1 MCAIQL
7 ALAHFCET
15 HGPVSIICTQ
25 AAPVTCS
32 YCAPTSTTSS
42 FRELRVAHK
51 DVDAHDTVILS
62 ATGSFDFSDVHE
74 PLDKDDSENSTWQGG
89 GNALRPVSDSREE
102 QRRLY
107 EAGCET
113 KYCVSCS
120 IFAPQD
126 LAQSLPAGCPGSL
139 IGAAGG
145 RNGSP
150 ILRSEEPL
158 TVWDDETQSD
168 SDNEEDTSITDRKYH
183 PPSGSYSSRASSSF
197 HTHTLNYISTS
208 NPINPNIYSLF
219 RKLVLRTLT
228 GEELP
233 RGLTSGKMAFDD
245 TAERTTIAYKFRL
258 SDPFARG
265 GYRFYAF
272 IALAN
277 SDNWAAFQAAP
288 RIWDRFQVIA
298 DWLAGKVE
306 ENNAINQ
313 PPTSA
318 MSSDR
323 GDTLDYLPVPS
334 FLTGRDRPRARGL
347 TEMTGDEKIFAALHL
362 EFVSLR
368 KELRNLYE

>member
-1 MCAIQL
+1 M
-7 ALAHFCET
+7 
-15 HGPVSIICTQ
+15 
-25 AAPVTCS
+25 
-32 YCAPTSTTSS
+32 
-42 FRELRVAHK
+42 
-51 DVDAHDTVILS
+51 
-62 ATGSFDFSDVHE
+62 SD
-74 PLDKDDSENSTWQGG
+74 G
-89 GNALRPVSDSREE
+89 REE
-102 QRRLY
+102 RRKLY

-120 IFAPQD
+120 IFTPQD
-126 LAQSLPAGCPGSL
+126 LAQSLPKGCPGSV
-139 IGAAGG
+139 IGANGG

-158 TVWDDETQSD
+158 TVWDDEVQSD
-168 SDNEEDTSITDRKYH
+168 SDNEDGAASPDRRFH
-183 PPSGSYSSRASSSF
+183 QPPGSYSSRASSSY
-197 HTHTLNYISTS
+197 HTHTLNYVSTS

-245 TAERTTIAYKFRL
+245 TADRTTIAYKFRL

-265 GYRFYAF
+265 GYRFYAL

-277 SDNWAAFQAAP
+277 SDSWVAFQAAP
-288 RIWDRFQVIA
+288 RIWDKFQDIA

-306 ENNAINQ
+306 GNNAASQ
-313 PPTSA
+313 PAASVA
-318 MSSDR
+318 ASDR
-323 GDTLDYLPVPS
+323 ADSYNYMPVS
-334 FLTGRDRPRARGL
+334 NFLTGRDRPRARGL

-368 KELRNLYE
+368 KELRTLYE